1 MLGVDLVAPAL
12 GKPTGEKLGLEDFA
26 FDANGTV
33 ITCPQGLAPVK
44 TSCTESG
51 NRRAIFDRVACV
63 DCHLFL
69 RCPARIGEG
78 GYEINYDQKQLRLV
92 SRRAEEKTTEFMDT
106 YRYRAGIEASISRYK
121 SQTGVKRVRVRGLPA
136 VTFSAVLK
144 AVALNILRAAAFSL
158 RTKGPQ
164 VLRGVQFLDAA
175 AHAVALIWL
184 AASLGT
190 QRDAF
195 MGAVLPS
202 GVVKC

>member
-1 MLGVDLVAPAL
+1 MLGVDLVAPTL

-33 ITCPQGLAPVK
+33 STCPQGLVPVR

-51 NRRAIFDRVACV
+51 NRRAVFDRVACV

-78 GYEINYDQKQLRLV
+78 GYQINYDQKQRRLV
-92 SRRAEEKTTEFMDT
+92 GRRVEEKTTEFKDT

-136 VTFSAVLK
+136 VTFNAVLK
-144 AVALNILRAAAFSL
+144 AIALNILRAAAFSR
-158 RTKGPQ
+158 RTMGPQ
-164 VLRGVQFLDAA
+164 VLRGRQFLDAA
-175 AHAVALIWL
+175 AHAVVLGWLVALV
-184 AASLGT
+184 GT
-190 QRDAF
+190 LRDAF
-195 MGAVLPS
+195 SDPS
-202 GVVKC
+202 CR